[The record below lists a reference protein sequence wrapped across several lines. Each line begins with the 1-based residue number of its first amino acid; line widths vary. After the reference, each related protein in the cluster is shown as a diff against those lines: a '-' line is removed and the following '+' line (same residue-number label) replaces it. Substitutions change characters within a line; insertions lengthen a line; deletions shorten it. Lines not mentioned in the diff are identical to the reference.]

1 MNELLKNLINI
12 GQVTSFINNVLVEI
26 ESGVGHDKLMK
37 ELSTRIEVND
47 LYINLKK
54 CKWKVREVGFLEV
67 VIEPDRI
74 KIEKGKL
81 KTILD

>member
-1 MNELLKNLINI
+1 MMNELLKNLINI

-54 CKWKVREVGFLEV
+54 CK
-67 VIEPDRI
+67 
-74 KIEKGKL
+74 
-81 KTILD
+81 

>member
-26 ESGVGHDKLMK
+26 ESRVEHDKLMK

-54 CKWKVREVGFLEV
+54 CK
-67 VIEPDRI
+67 
-74 KIEKGKL
+74 
-81 KTILD
+81 

>member
-1 MNELLKNLINI
+1 M
-12 GQVTSFINNVLVEI
+12 LVEI
-26 ESGVGHDKLMK
+26 ESGVEHDKLMK

-54 CKWKVREVGFLEV
+54 CKWKVREVWFLEV

-74 KIEKGKL
+74 KIEKEKV